1 MPIAMKKEELDLYI
15 RVYDKVEENL
25 KELREEIIIF
35 QWIIKIYNRYSS
47 IY

>member
-25 KELREEIIIF
+25 KELREEIIFVKSKVFLLTISV
-35 QWIIKIYNRYSS
+35 Y
-47 IY
+47 